1 MRNKFLSLGLIVLS
15 ISSVSAYA
23 EVITKET
30 IPAPVLDQFY
40 KKHPNALDVIAE
52 KKTHFKQ
59 GLIQISYKE
68 EKDKEVFIELYRTNG
83 KIFVSADDVTAS
95 NVMPAV
101 ALDNL
106 KAAFNKYSIKK
117 TILVPNPNGVGEDY
131 DLIVNAAGVDWSV
144 VIDYKGNII
153 QKVHN

>member
-106 KAAFNKYSIKK
+106 KAVFNTYSIKK
-117 TILVPNPNGVGEDY
+117 TILVSNPNGVGEDY

>member
-101 ALDNL
+101 ALENL
-106 KAAFNKYSIKK
+106 KAVFNTYSIKK
-117 TILVPNPNGVGEDY
+117 TILVSNPNGVGEDY
-131 DLIVNAAGVDWSV
+131 DLIVNVDGVDWSV

-153 QKVHN
+153 QKSHE

>member
-1 MRNKFLSLGLIVLS
+1 MM
-15 ISSVSAYA
+15 
-23 EVITKET
+23 
-30 IPAPVLDQFY
+30 
-40 KKHPNALDVIAE
+40 AE

-101 ALDNL
+101 ALENL
-106 KAAFNKYSIKK
+106 KAVFNTYSIKK
-117 TILVPNPNGVGEDY
+117 TILVSNPNGVGEDY

>member
-15 ISSVSAYA
+15 MSSVSAFA
-23 EVITKET
+23 EVISKET
-30 IPAPVLDQFY
+30 IPAPVLDTFY
-40 KKHPNALDVIAE
+40 KKHPNALDIIAE

-68 EKDKEVFIELYRTNG
+68 EKDKEVFIELYRANG

-106 KAAFNKYSIKK
+106 KATFNKYSIKK

-131 DLIVNAAGVDWSV
+131 DLIVNADGVDWSV

-153 QKVHN
+153 QKLHE

>member
-1 MRNKFLSLGLIVLS
+1 MRNKFLSLGLMVLS
-15 ISSVSAYA
+15 MSSTAVFAEEISKSA
-23 EVITKET
+23 
-30 IPAPVLDQFY
+30 IPAPVLDSFY
-40 KKHPNALDVIAE
+40 IRHPNALDMTAE

-59 GLIQISYKE
+59 GLIQISFKE

-106 KAAFNKYSIKK
+106 KAVFNTYSIKK
-117 TILVPNPNGVGEDY
+117 TLLVPNPNGVGEDY
-131 DLIVNAAGVDWSV
+131 DLIVNADGVDWSV